1 MEVMH
6 LVQQV
11 LVGRYF
17 SRASMFYR
25 SLLNFV
31 DQWQQVPSLM
41 GSGRLG
47 VRTHLLVAVPVA
59 EVGVVA
65 LDVADGLATGRDH
78 VRHTQ
83 LRSSVDQGEEIYAS
97 NVALHHHPVSRRAA
111 GMMSLQN
118 RVQHLLRKHSDVLL
132 DNEYWQREWVS

>member
-65 LDVADGLATGRDH
+65 LDVADGLATG
-78 VRHTQ
+78 
-83 LRSSVDQGEEIYAS
+83 
-97 NVALHHHPVSRRAA
+97 
-111 GMMSLQN
+111 
-118 RVQHLLRKHSDVLL
+118 
-132 DNEYWQREWVS
+132 